1 MKVLDKHAQRK
12 EKIARGNQMS
22 FMMKHLFKEIM
33 KMPRLRKRFL
43 KNESPENRILYTEQ
57 KNYCESLLKRLRSS
71 IAQKAVLTV
80 FRFLSSGNFSF

>member
-22 FMMKHLFKEIM
+22 FMMKHLSKEMI

-43 KNESPENRILYTEQ
+43 NKGSTVNLF
-57 KNYCESLLKRLRSS
+57 LKRLRSRLV
-71 IAQKAVLTV
+71 QKAVLTV
-80 FRFLSSGNFSF
+80 FRFLSSGKFSF

>member
-22 FMMKHLFKEIM
+22 FMMKHLSKEMI

-57 KNYCESLLKRLRSS
+57 RNYCESLFKKTKIKTCAKSS
-71 IAQKAVLTV
+71 
-80 FRFLSSGNFSF
+80 FNSFQIFK

>member
-57 KNYCESLLKRLRSS
+57 KNYCESLFKKTKIKYCAKSS
-71 IAQKAVLTV
+71 
-80 FRFLSSGNFSF
+80 FNSFQIFN